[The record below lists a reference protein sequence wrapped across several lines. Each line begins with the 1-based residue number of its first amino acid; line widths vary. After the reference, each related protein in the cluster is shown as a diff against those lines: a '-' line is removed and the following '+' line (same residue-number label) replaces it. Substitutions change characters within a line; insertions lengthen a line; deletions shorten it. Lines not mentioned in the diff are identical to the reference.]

1 MKENLITTTD
11 PESPAASLDTY
22 LADLIRAGAAGAV
35 DADLFGACLAGACLA
50 GADLTGAIMPDG
62 KIHRGETTPVWGPVL
77 DENGDPIKF
86 IEVSI

>member
-35 DADLFGACLAGACLA
+35 DADLY